1 MWYRTF
7 GLGAVLGLLIP
18 LVGCD
23 VDVRDEGELPDV
35 DVQTEPGRMPDIDA
49 EGPDVDVRTEER
61 TVDVPDVDIETEE
74 RVIEVPDVDID
85 IPDEEDNEL
94 RETDPNDLE

>member
-1 MWYRTF
+1 MWYRNL
-7 GLGAVLGLLIP
+7 GLAAVLGLLVP

-35 DVQTEPGRMPDIDA
+35 DVQTEPGRLPDVDV

-61 TVDVPDVDIETEE
+61 VIEVPDVDIETEE
-74 RVIEVPDVDID
+74 RVIEVPDVDVNL
-85 IPDEEDNEL
+85 PNEQDNEFP
-94 RETDPNDLE
+94 ETEPDDLE